1 MTNTSGGLSDNSLWE
16 NVKLGD
22 IKSYE
27 LLFRQYYPA
36 LCIFAKKYTNDL
48 TTAREIIQDLFIHL
62 WEHRERLRINTSF
75 KAYIY
80 QAARFN
86 SIRRIENARLSNITL
101 DEIPEPESEFY
112 DFMEYAEL
120 QEQILKAIESLP
132 PQCNKIFKLSR
143 FEQLTYIQIAKQ
155 LNLSVKTIEAQISKA
170 LRIIQHSIEGYL
182 FLLIYFFTSL

>member
-1 MTNTSGGLSDNSLWE
+1 MINTSGRLSDNSLWE

-27 LLFRQYYPA
+27 LLFRHYYPT

-101 DEIPEPESEFY
+101 DEIPEPESEFF

-132 PQCNKIFKLSR
+132 PQCSKIFKLSR

-170 LRIIQHSIEGYL
+170 LRVIQHSIEGYL

>member
-1 MTNTSGGLSDNSLWE
+1 MINTSGRLSDNSLWE

-27 LLFRQYYPA
+27 LLFRHYYPT

-101 DEIPEPESEFY
+101 DEIPEQESEFF

-132 PQCNKIFKLSR
+132 PQCSKIFKLSR

-170 LRIIQHSIEGYL
+170 LRVIQHSIEGYL